1 MEPGPP
7 VGRIAFGL
15 ADDYVGDETD
25 EGLGL
30 DTLVLHPSEQLV
42 VQ

>member
-15 ADDYVGDETD
+15 ANDYVRDETD

-30 DTLVLHPSEQLV
+30 DTLVLHPGEQLV